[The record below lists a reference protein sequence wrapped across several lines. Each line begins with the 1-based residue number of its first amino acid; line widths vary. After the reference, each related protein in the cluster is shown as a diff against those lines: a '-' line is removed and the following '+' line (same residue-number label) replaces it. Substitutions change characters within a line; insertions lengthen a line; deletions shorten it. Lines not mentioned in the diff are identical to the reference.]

1 MAFHLIFSRGWH
13 SSVHSSSNHRIRARQ
28 SEKRV
33 EVRDWR
39 IHLLFDLP
47 DCECRTFQFTQF
59 ADCRLSLPF
68 PGPRTVS
75 LGTLG
80 TLRSPLSILEA
91 QFYCPVTGAPSSIV
105 AHKQAK
111 LSPSDGTDDCNDP
124 DEVLMRLGH
133 RATGQFGKWLTK
145 CKQANADAESQAR
158 RNEKRIRWRIGRIE
172 TG

>member
-1 MAFHLIFSRGWH
+1 MSVGRSNLHSLPIAGYRCRSRARGQFHLVPLEPFAALCQFW
-13 SSVHSSSNHRIRARQ
+13 
-28 SEKRV
+28 KRN
-33 EVRDWR
+33 
-39 IHLLFDLP
+39 
-47 DCECRTFQFTQF
+47 FT
-59 ADCRLSLPF
+59 
-68 PGPRTVS
+68 
-75 LGTLG
+75 
-80 TLRSPLSILEA
+80 
-91 QFYCPVTGAPSSIV
+91 APSSIV